1 MNLFKRIIY
10 QVLGANYGFLFL
22 FLIFFVTNNSIAMTK
37 GENSYSVKNE
47 DINNKL
53 KIFYSQKAIKYSH
66 YDNLES
72 QLKVFFG
79 YDPVSPEDKLYPDL
93 MIVNDSA
100 YIRDLYGMKLN
111 DMTINKKIYNI
122 NK

>member
-10 QVLGANYGFLFL
+10 QVPVRNYGFLFL
-22 FLIFFVTNNSIAMTK
+22 ILFVTNNSIAMTP
-37 GENSYSVKNE
+37 GENLYSVNSE
-47 DINNKL
+47 DINY
-53 KIFYSQKAIKYSH
+53 KINVFYSQKAIQYSQ

-79 YDPVSPEDKLYPDL
+79 YDPVNPEDTLYPDL
-93 MIVNDSA
+93 TIINDSA
-100 YIRDLYGMKLN
+100 YIRDLYGKKLN